1 MADTLE
7 HELTP
12 EEMEQLTL
20 VEESRDALSAM
31 VEDLSSHSRRKRQT
45 AARVI
50 KLLAERDAA
59 KLVPF
64 AEELI
69 DALYRPEAQTRWEI
83 LDALT
88 LLMPAAG
95 DVDFDAAYDGAED
108 ALFDELSATL
118 RLSAFRF
125 MAAWGAVTP
134 ARSTKVWPV
143 IDEAIQC
150 YHGDLE
156 LFDELSATLRLS
168 AFRFMA
174 AWGAVTP
181 ARSTKVWPVID
192 EAIQCYHG
200 DLEYRDMLGSLYEF
214 ARGDIDAQVAAELAG
229 RIRFDAENGK
239 GAYLKARSS
248 EIYGTLLER
257 FKLEKPQKRTRA
269 AAKADDE
276 DEE

>member
-88 LLMPAAG
+88 LLIPAAG

-108 ALFDELSATL
+108 A
-118 RLSAFRF
+118 
-125 MAAWGAVTP
+125 
-134 ARSTKVWPV
+134 
-143 IDEAIQC
+143 
-150 YHGDLE
+150 

>member
-108 ALFDELSATL
+108 ALF
-118 RLSAFRF
+118 RN
-125 MAAWGAVTP
+125 VTP
-134 ARSTKVWPV
+134 VRIPLYGGLGRRNARTLHQGVARNRRGHPV
-143 IDEAIQC
+143 
-150 YHGDLE
+150 
-156 LFDELSATLRLS
+156 LSR
-168 AFRFMA
+168 
-174 AWGAVTP
+174 
-181 ARSTKVWPVID
+181 RS
-192 EAIQCYHG
+192 
-200 DLEYRDMLGSLYEF
+200 
-214 ARGDIDAQVAAELAG
+214 
-229 RIRFDAENGK
+229 
-239 GAYLKARSS
+239 
-248 EIYGTLLER
+248 
-257 FKLEKPQKRTRA
+257 
-269 AAKADDE
+269 
-276 DEE
+276 